1 MKARSEQ
8 HLLASSVVALLIC
21 CKASKLQWY
30 TSHAHHYTPVTCSWP
45 SHTRTLR
52 DSQLAL
58 KHRRNKHGG
67 QRLVVFVGSPVTAK
81 DVVLKKLGNQLRKN
95 NVTTTLRGVPT
106 HTHAR
111 THPHNTHPRPLAAVP
126 SQIAIDV
133 ICMGENE
140 HNQPKVTVLVDAAN
154 SNDNR

>member
-1 MKARSEQ
+1 MHTTTR
-8 HLLASSVVALLIC
+8 
-21 CKASKLQWY
+21 
-30 TSHAHHYTPVTCSWP
+30 P
-45 SHTRTLR
+45 SHVYSPLTHQHTHTLR

-67 QRLVVFVGSPVTAK
+67 QRIVVFVGSPVTAK

-106 HTHAR
+106 HTRVH
-111 THPHNTHPRPLAAVP
+111 TLNTHPRPLAAVP